1 MKWSTRSSQIK
12 RKKESQK
19 PEEKIKG
26 QEPIK
31 ENEEKNQT
39 LQWHSSKSLR
49 WDAEMDQQSIGV
61 FSNHRQN
68 TQVLRVRQN
77 KHWSC
82 R

>member
-1 MKWSTRSSQIK
+1 MIHNGEEETEACTRYAYILLLTIPIINSIPSMKWSTRSSQIK

-49 WDAEMDQQSIGV
+49 
-61 FSNHRQN
+61 
-68 TQVLRVRQN
+68 
-77 KHWSC
+77 
-82 R
+82 

>member
-49 WDAEMDQQSIGV
+49 
-61 FSNHRQN
+61 
-68 TQVLRVRQN
+68 
-77 KHWSC
+77 
-82 R
+82 